1 VVKEVL
7 TAYLNLFKSSVKTV
21 SRCVVITC
29 DKFIGYGRRLP
40 AEDMKALEYG
50 II

>member
-7 TAYLNLFKSSVKTV
+7 TAYLNLFRSSVTTV
-21 SRCVVITC
+21 SSCVIITF

-40 AEDMKALEYG
+40 AEDVKALEYG
-50 II
+50 MI